1 MPMGSPKEKRTT
13 GASSAS
19 TPAKAPP
26 STSSKAPREAAPPAS
41 ALVPP
46 EWSASFQAFYDR
58 GAAAAAV
65 MPQAF
70 YSPSPVAAAQP
81 VVWGAQQV
89 MPPYVSPI
97 AYASFYPQGGFYAQP
112 PINAGVAFR
121 TQETEGRPTE
131 AKDNQPTSKRTSK
144 ILEGSPGKS
153 GNDGKG
159 ASGAA
164 ENASQSDDSET
175 EGSSDTL
182 EDDDQPKE
190 HSPNRKRSYGN
201 TTEGEGSHSFDTAGN
216 SGNAGRVRSAK
227 KLPVSAPGRAAL
239 PGPPTN
245 LNIGMDFWGASPA
258 GSVPTKDEREVRRE
272 RRKQSNR
279 ESARRSRLRKQQECE
294 ELARRVTDLNNE
306 NSALRVELENLQKLC
321 GELEAENKSITGEL
335 KQRYGPEFLSELSIS
350 IDASKLRSDVAS
362 S

>member
-19 TPAKAPP
+19 T
-26 STSSKAPREAAPPAS
+26 SSKAPREAAPPAT

-70 YSPSPVAAAQP
+70 YSPSPIATAQP

-89 MPPYVSPI
+89 MPPYGSPI

-144 ILEGSPGKS
+144 ILDGSPGKS

-159 ASGAA
+159 ASGAG

-175 EGSSDTL
+175 DGSSDTK
-182 EDDDQPKE
+182 EDYDQPKE

-216 SGNAGRVRSAK
+216 SGTAGRVRTAK

-258 GSVPTKDEREVRRE
+258 GSVPTKDERDLRRE

-335 KQRYGPEFLSELSIS
+335 KQRYGPEFLSELSSS
-350 IDASKLRSDVAS
+350 IDASKLQSDVAS

>member
-81 VVWGAQQV
+81 VVWGA
-89 MPPYVSPI
+89 
-97 AYASFYPQGGFYAQP
+97 
-112 PINAGVAFR
+112 
-121 TQETEGRPTE
+121 QETEGRPTE

-279 ESARRSRLRKQQECE
+279 ESARRSRLRKQVCFR
-294 ELARRVTDLNNE
+294 L
-306 NSALRVELENLQKLC
+306 
-321 GELEAENKSITGEL
+321 L
-335 KQRYGPEFLSELSIS
+335 KHHFMY
-350 IDASKLRSDVAS
+350 
-362 S
+362 

>member
-19 TPAKAPP
+19 T
-26 STSSKAPREAAPPAS
+26 SSKAPREAAPPAT

-70 YSPSPVAAAQP
+70 YSPSPIATAQP

-89 MPPYVSPI
+89 MPPYGSPI

-121 TQETEGRPTE
+121 TQEIEGRPTE

-159 ASGAA
+159 ASGAG

-175 EGSSDTL
+175 EGSSDTK

-216 SGNAGRVRSAK
+216 SGTAGRVRTAK

-258 GSVPTKDEREVRRE
+258 GSVPRKDERDLRRE

-321 GELEAENKSITGEL
+321 GELEAENKSITGDL
-335 KQRYGPEFLSELSIS
+335 KQRYGPEFLSELSSS
-350 IDASKLRSDVAS
+350 IDVSKLQSDVAS

>member
-81 VVWGAQQV
+81 VVWGAQ
-89 MPPYVSPI
+89 
-97 AYASFYPQGGFYAQP
+97 
-112 PINAGVAFR
+112 GVAFR

>member
-19 TPAKAPP
+19 T
-26 STSSKAPREAAPPAS
+26 SSKAPREAAPPAT

-70 YSPSPVAAAQP
+70 YSPSPIATAQP

-89 MPPYVSPI
+89 MPPYGSPI

-121 TQETEGRPTE
+121 TRETEGRPTE

-153 GNDGKG
+153 GNDGKR
-159 ASGAA
+159 ASGAG

-175 EGSSDTL
+175 DGSSDTK
-182 EDDDQPKE
+182 EDYDQPKE

-216 SGNAGRVRSAK
+216 SGTAGRVRTAK

-239 PGPPTN
+239 RGPPTN

-258 GSVPTKDEREVRRE
+258 GSVPSKDERDLRRE

-335 KQRYGPEFLSELSIS
+335 KQRYGPEFLSELSSS
-350 IDASKLRSDVAS
+350 IDASKLQSDVAS